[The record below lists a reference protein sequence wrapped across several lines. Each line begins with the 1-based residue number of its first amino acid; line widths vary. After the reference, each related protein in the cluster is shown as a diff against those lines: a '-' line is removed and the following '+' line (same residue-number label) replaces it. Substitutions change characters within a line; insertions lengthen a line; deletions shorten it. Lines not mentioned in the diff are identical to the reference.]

1 MSLNVV
7 VTGASTGIGRAIALR
22 LSAAGHRTFASV
34 RKAEDAAALVRAG
47 SGELYPIL
55 LDVTDAASINRAA
68 GEVAELLGDAPLNG
82 LVNNA
87 GVGIVGPLEY
97 IKLADLRNQLEV
109 NVVGVV
115 AVTQAFLPLLRRGPG
130 RIVNIG
136 SMNGRIATPFIG
148 AYCASKYALEAITD
162 TLRMEL
168 APWKIDASVIEPGP
182 IESSIWDKSRRQAEQ
197 LVRDLPEEARERYA
211 PEIASMS
218 KIIDRSERAA
228 VPADRVASA
237 VEHALSARRPK
248 TRYMVGPQA
257 RVLSLLRGVLPDR
270 KLDWAIRRALGLRR
284 A

>member
-1 MSLNVV
+1 
-7 VTGASTGIGRAIALR
+7 
-22 LSAAGHRTFASV
+22 
-34 RKAEDAAALVRAG
+34 
-47 SGELYPIL
+47 
-55 LDVTDAASINRAA
+55 
-68 GEVAELLGDAPLNG
+68 
-82 LVNNA
+82 
-87 GVGIVGPLEY
+87 
-97 IKLADLRNQLEV
+97 
-109 NVVGVV
+109 V